1 MKHKIEVTKTQ
12 NKHALLPAHVE
23 DIKAKTKIVANRNF
37 IVFELYNL
45 SKRFKCVC
53 TG

>member
-12 NKHALLPAHVE
+12 NKHALLPVHVE